1 MYYAKDLLALV
12 KKANNGDAVWS
23 YSTDKILINVAEH
36 GTSNEMDCVYGFE
49 MLNVCFTHK
58 NNARNVDVGT
68 INLLAETSEVCS
80 ATHINLLDWKYLS
93 NVLEEKAFEHTLV
106 RVNGYRIESA
116 EAVVR
121 HDGRLLAIDLII
133 DTL

>member
-23 YSTDKILINVAEH
+23 YSSEKIYINVAEH
-36 GTSNEMDCVYGFE
+36 GTSNEMAIVYGFE
-49 MLNVCFTHK
+49 LVNVFDVK
-58 NNARNVDVGT
+58 VGT
-68 INLLAETSEVCS
+68 LNLLAQTSEVCR
-80 ATHINLLDWKYLS
+80 ATQINPLDWKYLS
-93 NVLEEKAFEHTLV
+93 DVLQEEPFKYTEI
-106 RVNGYRIESA
+106 RVNGYRIENS

-133 DTL
+133 DIL